1 MKKGMLICVLASMV
15 AMATWGCAANE
26 KVDTMEEPETE
37 VTQSGPLMA
46 AVDYSGIF
54 GGIEGCA
61 VVYRESDHTYY
72 LYNEELC
79 RTQASPWS
87 TFKIA
92 ATLMGLHNQVIT
104 SEESCMG
111 YDQTVY
117 PMEGWNQDLP
127 LVEAFRQS
135 CVWYFRKVIDG
146 VGEEEVCAE
155 LQALNYGNHDSSQWS
170 GSGVN
175 PLPELNGFW
184 LGSSLKVSPFEQ
196 VEMLRAIFEGT
207 TAYTEKEVEILKSCM
222 RTEADGEA
230 VVYGKTGTGQAEGWY
245 VGACEQEND
254 ITYFAVYLNDSDSA
268 LANGAEARRIA
279 LEILF

>member
-1 MKKGMLICVLASMV
+1 MKKGMLICVLASIV
-15 AMATWGCAANE
+15 AMVTGGCRTNE
-26 KVDTMEEPETE
+26 KVESIGETE
-37 VTQSGPLMA
+37 AEETQSGPLTTTA
-46 AVDYSGIF
+46 DYSGIF
-54 GGIEGCA
+54 GGVEGCA

-79 RTQASPWS
+79 RKQASPWS

-92 ATLMGLHNQVIT
+92 ATLMGLHNQIIT
-104 SEESCMG
+104 SEESRMG

-117 PMEGWNQDLP
+117 PMEAWNQDLT
-127 LVEAFRQS
+127 LVEAFRES

-146 VGEEEVCAE
+146 VEEKEVSAE

-184 LGSSLKVSPFEQ
+184 LGSSLKIAPFEQ
-196 VEMLRAIFEGT
+196 VEMLRAIFEGAT
-207 TAYTEKEVEILKSCM
+207 VYSDKEVEILKNCM
-222 RTEADGEA
+222 RTETDHEA
-230 VVYGKTGTGQAEGWY
+230 VLYGKTGTGQAEGWY

-254 ITYFAVYLNDSDSA
+254 ITYFAVYLNDSDSG